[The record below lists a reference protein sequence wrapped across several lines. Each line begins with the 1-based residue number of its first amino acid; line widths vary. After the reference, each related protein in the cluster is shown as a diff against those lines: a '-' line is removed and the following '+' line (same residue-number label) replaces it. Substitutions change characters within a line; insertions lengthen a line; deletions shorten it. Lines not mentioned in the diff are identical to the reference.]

1 MWMRCSLFIGWC
13 VFLVRLAASDPDQC
27 LLPATARRHVLM
39 VNQRG
44 QYLDPAQKWK
54 LCHGSSATNSFTYEQ
69 NIAAIRAGIVE
80 FSQNFKPT
88 TQTKNPRVVLF
99 VHGGLNSYSAS
110 QTRLN
115 QFLNDE
121 MIEKGFYP
129 VLIVWNSGFISSYW
143 EHLTLIR
150 QGEVRPLLGP
160 LSAPLILATDLAKGA
175 VRLPLDLMGRW
186 FNDLQTIDTPG
197 LWDSRTLAWESLES
211 QLQLWQLD
219 QPGMDSNRPF
229 LRIPKPEESTR
240 TAGERLLRGTT
251 YVITQPTK
259 IASLPLADGLA
270 TEAWNNMIR
279 RTKTLFQPPETYDF
293 PRRYRR
299 DLFKNGNQV
308 NQHAAVATWMARRPP
323 TNHIAVRT
331 ISERKTQLT
340 QPDGT
345 MFQFAKELEN
355 WTTNRT
361 LGPSLQWH
369 FFGHSMGTM
378 VLNELFRVAPD
389 IHAHEVTYM
398 AAACSIRSFQESL
411 VPYLRRQHI
420 LHTNDV
426 HFHNLCLHRIRERDN
441 SMDQVD
447 LIPRGTLLNYIDDL
461 FAQPATVTDRTLGA
475 WENLVRALPD
485 LPVDLR
491 PQIHHVCFDL
501 EPHLWPFSHSQQPQ
515 DHSGF
520 TANYPFW
527 EDDFVSGPKTDDERA
542 LAAKKNP
549 QASVKSR
556 PIPTQKSKPPLESD
570 TVRSVRKL
578 KE

>member
-1 MWMRCSLFIGWC
+1 MRWGLFIGWC
-13 VFLVRLAASDPDQC
+13 VLLVRLAASDPDQC

-54 LCHGSSATNSFTYEQ
+54 LCHGSTATNSFTYEQ

-110 QTRLN
+110 QTRLKE
-115 QFLNDE
+115 FLNDE
-121 MIEKGFYP
+121 MIQKGFYP

-143 EHLTLIR
+143 EHLTSIR

-160 LSAPLILATDLAKGA
+160 LTAPLIFPTDLAKGA
-175 VRLPLDLMGRW
+175 VRLPLDLLGRW

-197 LWDSRTLAWESLES
+197 FWDSRTLAWESLES
-211 QLQLWQLD
+211 QLQLWQHN
-219 QPGMDSNRPF
+219 QPRMDSNRPF
-229 LRIPKPEESTR
+229 LRIPKPEEATR
-240 TAGERLLRGTT
+240 TAGERFLRGTT
-251 YVITQPTK
+251 YLITQPTK
-259 IASLPLADGLA
+259 IASLPFADGLA

-299 DLFKNGNQV
+299 DLFKNGNKV
-308 NQHAAVATWMARRPP
+308 NQQAAVDTWMARRPP
-323 TNHIAVRT
+323 TNNTTVRT

-361 LGPSLQWH
+361 FGPSLQWH

-389 IHAHEVTYM
+389 IRAHDVTYM
-398 AAACSIRSFQESL
+398 AAACSIRSFQESM

-426 HFHNLCLHRIRERDN
+426 QFHNLCLHRIRERDN

-461 FAQPATVTDRTLGA
+461 FVQPATVTDRTLGA

-485 LPVDLR
+485 LPVDLL

-515 DHSGF
+515 DHSAF
-520 TANYPFW
+520 TASYPFW

-542 LAAKKNP
+542 LVAKKNP
-549 QASVKSR
+549 QPSVKSR
-556 PIPTQKSKPPLESD
+556 PFPTQKSKPLLGPDSAR
-570 TVRSVRKL
+570 TVRKL